1 MEIKTIKT
9 SWGSGEMKQNTYV
22 VEGDKTC
29 VVIDAGAQLWQVQEL
44 TDKPIEAVFITHG
57 HFDHVDYIEEY
68 DKLGVPIYASKH
80 LKDVLFDEIL
90 NVSGHKSYKV
100 KNIVTIED
108 DNVIEALTGDIK
120 CMETPGH
127 SEDSMCY
134 LLNNQILFSGDTV
147 FSIAVGRTDLPTG
160 NSKELIKS
168 LNRILNLDYITLFT
182 GHGRPS
188 DKQEQ
193 NKNIPKWIDY
203 LTKKGEQN
211 LCQR

>member
-1 MEIKTIKT
+1 M
-9 SWGSGEMKQNTYV
+9 
-22 VEGDKTC
+22 
-29 VVIDAGAQLWQVQEL
+29 
-44 TDKPIEAVFITHG
+44 
-57 HFDHVDYIEEY
+57 
-68 DKLGVPIYASKH
+68 
-80 LKDVLFDEIL
+80 
-90 NVSGHKSYKV
+90 
-100 KNIVTIED
+100 
-108 DNVIEALTGDIK
+108 
-120 CMETPGH
+120 
-127 SEDSMCY
+127 
-134 LLNNQILFSGDTV
+134 FSGDTV

-160 NSKELIKS
+160 NLTELIKS